1 MSSASPAGNSPHRVR
16 RSARSTGI
24 RRRWTARCARTL
36 CLLAGL
42 VLVAALPA
50 RAQTADVPTRT
61 QSVPLRAGWNSVFI
75 DVEPTNPEPGV
86 VFTNLPVTK
95 VAAFFPSSSP
105 VEYIQ
110 DPAAASWKQQGW
122 RMWYAPSMP
131 ESAVSDLRS
140 VRGGQGYLVYA
151 SAPATLSVT
160 GEIQLRR
167 YRWRSDSFNFVGF
180 PASGVEPPTFAT
192 WFAGSTAQRSDTRA
206 SIYSLDAA
214 GYWRPVLQPGSTLVQ
229 PGVAYWVFSKGGSDY
244 QGPLDVSIPVG
255 GGDGRLDF
263 GAAGERLSV
272 RFSNPTGVPVRFSLE
287 LSPSDA
293 LPLEH
298 EERIPGQAAL
308 VRVPVT
314 AGALFGPVEA
324 GGKLDVRLVLDR
336 ARLSGAGAAVI
347 TVRDD
352 VGSLVR
358 IPVTARNP

>member
-1 MSSASPAGNSPHRVR
+1 M
-16 RSARSTGI
+16 
-24 RRRWTARCARTL
+24 
-36 CLLAGL
+36 
-42 VLVAALPA
+42 AALPT
-50 RAQTADVPTRT
+50 RAQTGNVPTRT
-61 QSVPLRAGWNSVFI
+61 QAVPLRAGWNSVFI
-75 DVEPTNPEPGV
+75 DVEPSNPDPGV

-95 VAAFFPSSSP
+95 VAAFLPSSSP

-180 PASGVEPPTFAT
+180 PASGDEPPTFAT

-206 SIYSLDAA
+206 SIYALDAA
-214 GYWRPVLQPGSTLVQ
+214 GHWRPVFQPESTLVQ

-263 GAAGERLSV
+263 GTAGERLSV
-272 RFSNPTGVPVRFSLE
+272 RFTNTTGVPVRFNLE
-287 LSPSDA
+287 LSPSDG

-314 AGALFGPVEA
+314 AGEPFGPVEA
-324 GGKLDVRLVLDR
+324 GGKLDVRFLLDR
-336 ARLSGAGAAVI
+336 ARLAGSGAAVI

-352 VGSLVR
+352 VGGLVR